1 MGRALPFGLLR
12 CVFQNFNKELFIMAS
27 IEGGMKCIKY
37 LLFAFNLIF
46 AITGLAL
53 IITGCVIQGVYSNYL
68 DFLGDSFFN
77 TPVLLV
83 VVGCIIF
90 FVTFFGCCG
99 AIKEHHCMTLAFSVF
114 LSLILII
121 ELGAGCASY
130 AFRQQVG
137 KIIESNMEKGLQNY
151 AKPSYKGV
159 TETWNIVQHELKC
172 CGAQEYKDWE
182 NTTFSSTDNSVPDS
196 CCLSDVE
203 GCGKGIL
210 DNDAAA
216 PKIIYTAGCL
226 DKLKAVIE
234 GNVAALGG
242 IGVGIAIIQ
251 FAGII
256 FACVLAA
263 TIRKGYET
271 V

>member
-1 MGRALPFGLLR
+1 
-12 CVFQNFNKELFIMAS
+12 MAT
-27 IEGGMKCIKY
+27 IETGGMKCIKY

-46 AITGLAL
+46 AITGLSL

-121 ELGAGCASY
+121 ELGAGIASY
-130 AFRQQVG
+130 AFRNQVG
-137 KIIESNMEKGLQNY
+137 GIIESNMEKGLMNY
-151 AKPSYKGV
+151 GKDGYKGV

-172 CGAQEYKDWE
+172 CGAQEYKDWT
-182 NTTFSSTDNSVPDS
+182 NTTFSESSNSVPDS

-203 GCGKGIL
+203 GCGNGIL
-210 DNDAAA
+210 VKPDEEV

-226 DKLKAVIE
+226 GKLKHVIE
-234 GNVAALGG
+234 HNVAALGG

>member
-1 MGRALPFGLLR
+1 MGIRGETFDLYGT
-12 CVFQNFNKELFIMAS
+12 KMAM

-37 LLFAFNLIF
+37 LLFAFNLVF
-46 AITGLAL
+46 LITGLAL

-99 AIKEHHCMTLAFSVF
+99 AIKEHHCMTLSFSVF
-114 LSLILII
+114 LALILVI
-121 ELGAGCASY
+121 ELGAGIASY
-130 AFRQQVG
+130 AFREQVG
-137 KIIESNMEKGLQNY
+137 KIIEHNMEKGLKNY
-151 AKPSYKGV
+151 GIEGYKGV

-172 CGAQEYKDWE
+172 CGAQEYLDWE
-182 NTTFSSTDNSVPDS
+182 NTTFALETNSVPDS

-203 GCGKGIL
+203 GCGTGIL
-210 DNDAAA
+210 AMPEDQV
-216 PKIIYTAGCL
+216 PKIIYTSGCL
-226 DKLKAVIE
+226 SKFKGVIE
-234 GNVAALGG
+234 SNVAALGG
-242 IGVGIAIIQ
+242 VGVGIAVIQ

>member
-1 MGRALPFGLLR
+1 
-12 CVFQNFNKELFIMAS
+12 MAT

-114 LSLILII
+114 LSLILLI
-121 ELGAGCASY
+121 ELGAGIASY

-137 KIIESNMEKGLQNY
+137 TIIESNMEKGLQNY
-151 AKPSYKGV
+151 GKQTYKGV

-182 NTTFSSTDNSVPDS
+182 NTTFSSQDNSVPDS

-210 DNDAAA
+210 AMADEQV
-216 PKIIYTAGCL
+216 PKIIYTNGCL
-226 DKLKAVIE
+226 DKLKEVIE

-242 IGVGIAIIQ
+242 IGVGIAVIQ

>member
-1 MGRALPFGLLR
+1 
-12 CVFQNFNKELFIMAS
+12 
-27 IEGGMKCIKY
+27 
-37 LLFAFNLIF
+37 
-46 AITGLAL
+46 
-53 IITGCVIQGVYSNYL
+53 
-68 DFLGDSFFN
+68 LGDSFFN

-99 AIKEHHCMTLAFSVF
+99 AIKEHHCMTLSFSVF
-114 LSLILII
+114 LALILVI
-121 ELGAGCASY
+121 ELGAGIASY
-130 AFRQQVG
+130 TFRDQVG
-137 KIIESNMEKGLQNY
+137 KIIETNMEKGLQNY
-151 AKPSYKGV
+151 GKQGYKGV

-182 NTTFSSTDNSVPDS
+182 NTSFAETSKSVPDS
-196 CCLSDVE
+196 CCVSDVEGDVE

-210 DNDAAA
+210 NMDAETV
-216 PKIIYTAGCL
+216 PKIINVNGCL
-226 DKLKAVIE
+226 DKLQEIIE

-242 IGVGIAIIQ
+242 VGVAIALIQ

-256 FACVLAA
+256 FSCVLAS

>member
-1 MGRALPFGLLR
+1 
-12 CVFQNFNKELFIMAS
+12 MAM
-27 IEGGMKCIKY
+27 IEGGMKCVKY

-46 AITGLAL
+46 LITGLAL

-90 FVTFFGCCG
+90 FITFFGCCG

-114 LSLILII
+114 LALILVI
-121 ELGAGCASY
+121 ELGAGIASY
-130 AFRQQVG
+130 AFKDQVHA
-137 KIIESNMEKGLQNY
+137 IIEKNMEKGLQNY
-151 AKPSYKGV
+151 GEEGYKGV

-172 CGAQEYKDWE
+172 CGAQEYKDWT
-182 NTTFSSTDNSVPDS
+182 NTTFSDAENAVPDS

-210 DNDAAA
+210 AMHADQV
-216 PKIIYTAGCL
+216 PKIIYVNGCL
-226 DKLKAVIE
+226 EKLNTVIKS
-234 GNVAALGG
+234 NVAMLGG
-242 IGVGIAIIQ
+242 AGVGIALIQ

-256 FACVLAA
+256 FSCLLAA

>member
-1 MGRALPFGLLR
+1 
-12 CVFQNFNKELFIMAS
+12 MAM
-27 IEGGMKCIKY
+27 IEGGMKCVKY

-46 AITGLAL
+46 AITGFAL

-99 AIKEHHCMTLAFSVF
+99 AIKENHCMTLAFSVF
-114 LSLILII
+114 LALILLI
-121 ELGAGCASY
+121 ELGAGIASY
-130 AFRQQVG
+130 TFRDEVG
-137 KIIESNMEKGLQNY
+137 AIIEANMEKGLQNY
-151 AKPSYKGV
+151 GKDTYKGV

-172 CGAQEYKDWE
+172 CGAQEYMDWE
-182 NTTFSSTDNSVPDS
+182 NTTFAQESNSVPDS

-210 DNDAAA
+210 SMSNDQV
-216 PKIIYTAGCL
+216 PKIIYTNGCL
-226 DKLKAVIE
+226 DKLKEVIE

-242 IGVGIAIIQ
+242 IGVGIAFIQ

>member
-1 MGRALPFGLLR
+1 
-12 CVFQNFNKELFIMAS
+12 MAA

-114 LSLILII
+114 LSLILLI
-121 ELGAGCASY
+121 ELGAGIASY
-130 AFRQQVG
+130 TFRQQVG
-137 KIIESNMEKGLQNY
+137 SIIETNMEKGLQNY
-151 AKPSYKGV
+151 GKATFKGV
-159 TETWNIVQHELKC
+159 TETWNIVQHEMKC
-172 CGAQEYKDWE
+172 CGAQEYKDWV
-182 NTTFSSTDNSVPDS
+182 NTTFAEKDNSVPDS

-210 DNDAAA
+210 NMSDEQV
-216 PKIIYTAGCL
+216 PKIIYTNGCL
-226 DKLKAVIE
+226 DKLKEVIE

-242 IGVGIAIIQ
+242 IGVGIAVIQ

>member
-1 MGRALPFGLLR
+1 MGQG
-12 CVFQNFNKELFIMAS
+12 QNFIKMAMV
-27 IEGGMKCIKY
+27 EGGMKCVKY

-46 AITGLAL
+46 LITGLAL

-90 FVTFFGCCG
+90 FITFFGC
-99 AIKEHHCMTLAFSVF
+99 
-114 LSLILII
+114 
-121 ELGAGCASY
+121 
-130 AFRQQVG
+130 
-137 KIIESNMEKGLQNY
+137 
-151 AKPSYKGV
+151 
-159 TETWNIVQHELKC
+159 W
-172 CGAQEYKDWE
+172 GAQEYMDWT
-182 NTTFSSTDNSVPDS
+182 NTTFSAESNAVPDS

-210 DNDAAA
+210 AMHADQV
-216 PKIIYTAGCL
+216 PKIIYVNGCL
-226 DKLKAVIE
+226 DKLNSVIK
-234 GNVAALGG
+234 GNVAMLGG
-242 IGVGIAIIQ
+242 AGVGIALVQ

-256 FACVLAA
+256 FSCVLAA